1 MKNRNKIIAIIVFI
15 ILVVVAFIL
24 FKGRSSQDSLVNSQ
38 KSTVE
43 RTENLEKD
51 INPHERTKS
60 EEKLSEMNGL
70 PQWAKVLT
78 DIDNNPL
85 YTREVKI
92 EKLKELLKKNNGN
105 LDELEQVLV
114 SLSKYNA
121 IEAADDIIP
130 FLEHSDPRI
139 QSAAIGAL
147 NNAVIPSEQEL
158 KQPIAENVQ
167 KRQHISKAVNTL
179 LEKHEL
185 NEDVK
190 QALVSSYAGTNP
202 SIEDT
207 RKMTNEIVSQ
217 STISDNEAA
226 YLATTLLN
234 GKDVIKTINHLN
246 TKDAA
251 FKESVISSLGSN
263 ILENPATTSIPTPE
277 QKKALT
283 EFIQNNPPSSK
294 NDNFGARN
302 DQWKNSLNVLNT
314 QS

>member
-15 ILVVVAFIL
+15 ILVVVAFVL
-24 FKGRSSQDSLVNSQ
+24 FKGRSSQDSSVKGQNSAAE
-38 KSTVE
+38 SSET
-43 RTENLEKD
+43 LEKN
-51 INPHERTKS
+51 INSNDLNESKK
-60 EEKLSEMNGL
+60 ELSDMNNL

-78 DIDNNPL
+78 DIDNNPQ

-92 EKLKELLKKNNGN
+92 EKLKGLLKNNNGN

-147 NNAVIPSEQEL
+147 NNAVIPSEHEL
-158 KQPIAENVQ
+158 KQPIAENEQ

-179 LEKHEL
+179 LENPEL

-207 RKMTNEIVSQ
+207 KRMTNEIVSQ
-217 STISDNEAA
+217 ATISDNEAA

-234 GKDVIKTINHLN
+234 GKDVVNTINHLN

-251 FKESVISSLGSN
+251 FKESVISSLGNN

-283 EFIQNNPPSSK
+283 EFIQNNPPCSK
-294 NDNFGARN
+294 NEHFGARN